1 MQSFKIVPHGQ
12 RRCKYGKYPVLG
24 RDRSFFLLKRKQNH
38 TLILPKKF
46 SETYIINMFEIL
58 IDNILAMF
66 SGRVFQQTVSIH
78 IGTSVRILLRR
89 GVVDT
94 TLCDKVC

>member
-1 MQSFKIVPHGQ
+1 MANVDVNTVNTL
-12 RRCKYGKYPVLG
+12 CKEGTDL
-24 RDRSFFLLKRKQNH
+24 FFVKKKTKSH
-38 TLILPKKF
+38 SDSTKKF